1 MRLKVGEAM
10 EKLEGVVADIVYQSD
25 DMMYSVLRVENK
37 VLGKYTVVYHG
48 PAPYLGEHVSVEGDW
63 IEHARFGQQ
72 FNAATLQVMQ
82 PTSAA
87 GMERFLA
94 SGALPGVGPAIAAR
108 IVDYFGDSTMEVL
121 DLYPERLAKVK
132 GISAKRAVAIG
143 EAYKALSGLRELM
156 LFLENNGVSSGYAAR
171 LQAVYG
177 NTAITRIKEN
187 PYALVN
193 DVDGVGFKTADRIAL
208 SMGMDRDCSVRI
220 QQGIS
225 YALVSAASAG
235 HTCVPEALLVN
246 ETARALCVE
255 RSAVQEIFNELVEE
269 DRLRIE
275 EVGGVRFI
283 YPEYLYRA
291 EVQTARRL
299 LYLRDQAKPITRVNA
314 DDVIA
319 AWEHEAGIH
328 LAEEQRQ
335 AVYSSLEHG
344 VFVLTGGPGTG
355 KTTVVKGILNVLE
368 KAGCRILLA
377 APTGRAAR
385 RLADSAGHPAQTVHR
400 LLEYQPTG
408 DGFNFGKNDEDPL
421 DAEAII
427 IDEASM
433 LDINLTYHLLK
444 AVQGGCR
451 LIFVGDVDQLPSV
464 GAGSVL
470 KDMIRSGKMP
480 VVRLENVFRQA
491 DVSPIV
497 SNAHKINHGQMPV
510 FIDEINSEFGLREF
524 VDENEAAEFVARTYA
539 HLTRNGDWRSVQV
552 LSPMHKSPCG
562 VQNLN
567 KILQQYINPHS
578 VAKAEL
584 SIPGN
589 VLRVG
594 DKVMQIRNNYEKDVF
609 NGDIGRVYKI
619 EGKTVTVLY
628 PERPEGD
635 FVSYSQSE
643 CEDLQLAYAMSVHKS
658 QGSEYPCVILL
669 MVPSHYVMLQRN
681 LLYTA
686 VTRAKQRVLI
696 VGSKRAVLTAVE
708 NDRTRRRYSLLAERL
723 QEDQEV
729 FSC

>member
-1 MRLKVGEAM
+1 M
-10 EKLEGVVADIVYQSD
+10 EVQEGVVADIVFQSD
-25 DMMYSVLRVENK
+25 DGMYSVLRVENK
-37 VLGKYTVVYHG
+37 ALGKFTAVYRG
-48 PAPYLGEHVSVEGDW
+48 PAPYLGEQISITGEWV
-63 IEHARFGQQ
+63 EHARFGQQ
-72 FNAATLQVMQ
+72 FNAAFLQVMQ

-87 GMERFLA
+87 GMERFLS
-94 SGALPGVGPAIAAR
+94 SGALPGVGPVMAAR
-108 IVDYFGDSTMEVL
+108 IVEMFGTDTLLVL
-121 DLYPERLAKVK
+121 EQYPERLAKVK
-132 GISAKRAVAIG
+132 GISAKKAAAIS
-143 EAYKALSGLRELM
+143 EAYQALSGLRELM
-156 LFLENNGVSSGYAAR
+156 LFLEENGVSSGYAAK

-177 NTAITRIKEN
+177 DTAITRLKEN
-187 PYALVN
+187 PYCLAR
-193 DVDGVGFKTADRIAL
+193 DVDGIGFKTADRIAL
-208 SMGMDRDCSVRI
+208 AMGMEHDCSERLEA
-220 QQGIS
+220 GIS
-225 YALVSAASAG
+225 YALVSAAGAG
-235 HTCVPEALLVN
+235 HTCVPEELLVR
-246 ETARALCVE
+246 ETARVLLVE
-255 RSAVQEIFNELVEE
+255 REAVQEVFNQLIQK
-269 DRLRIE
+269 DRLRLE

-314 DDVIA
+314 DAVIA
-319 AWEHEAGIH
+319 AWEREAGIR
-328 LAEEQRQ
+328 LADAQRQ
-335 AVYSSLEHG
+335 AIYTSLEHG

-385 RLADSAGHPAQTVHR
+385 RLADSAGHPALTVHR
-400 LLEYQPTG
+400 LLEYQPSG
-408 DGFNFGKNDEDPL
+408 DGLFFGKNEEDPL

-470 KDMIRSGKMP
+470 QDMIRSGKMP

-491 DVSPIV
+491 EVSPIV
-497 SNAHKINHGQMPV
+497 RNAHKINHGQMPD
-510 FIDEINSEFGLREF
+510 FIPGPNSEFALQEF
-524 VDENEAAEFVARTYA
+524 TEEQAAAEFVAQLYGD
-539 HLTRNGDWRSVQV
+539 LTLDGDWRRVQV

-567 KILQQYINPHS
+567 KLLQQYINPPS
-578 VAKAEL
+578 AKKPEV

-619 EGKTVTVLY
+619 EGKTVTVAF

-635 FVSYSQSE
+635 YVSYSQGE
-643 CEDLQLAYAMSVHKS
+643 CEELQLAYAMSVHKS
-658 QGSEYPCVILL
+658 QGSEYPYVILL

-686 VTRAKQRVLI
+686 VTRAKQRVLV

-708 NDRTRRRYSLLAERL
+708 NDKTRRRHSLLAERL
-723 QEDQEV
+723 QEDTEV
-729 FSC
+729 F

>member
-1 MRLKVGEAM
+1 M
-10 EKLEGVVADIVYQSD
+10 EKLEGVVADIIYQSD

-48 PAPYLGEHVSVEGDW
+48 PAPYLGEHVCVEGDW

-87 GMERFLA
+87 GMESFLA
-94 SGALPGVGPAIAAR
+94 SGALPGVGPVIAAR

-177 NTAITRIKEN
+177 STAITRIKEN

-208 SMGMDRDCSVRI
+208 SMGMERDCSVRI

-225 YALVSAASAG
+225 YALVSAANAG

-246 ETARALCVE
+246 ETARALYVE
-255 RSAVQEIFNELVEE
+255 QSAVQEIFNELVEG

-491 DVSPIV
+491 EVSPIV

-562 VQNLN
+562 VQSLN
-567 KILQQYINPHS
+567 KIMQQYINPPS
-578 VAKAEL
+578 TDKAEL
-584 SIPGN
+584 SVPGN

-635 FVSYSQSE
+635 FVSYNQSE